1 MKHSEKRDIFHQDNT
16 FTTMKLKRNPAR
28 SGLLFLGVIAMC
40 NVIHIAEASKNKNY
54 PEEVPKS
61 MLSEGCW
68 PWVEWQCPARMVCYI
83 DFNYAKFGQCG
94 CRNGWFYRMA
104 PPKNLGKELAPAP
117 HRNDCVGMGPINI
130 LSFICWF
137 SAWLIWCYM
146 TFGSMLT
153 IYRVYKNG
161 GLKMNSSTI
170 AFVLFPC
177 ACFGEVLRHLVF
189 WTNRVGLDPYWH
201 IKDAVLAIGNY
212 LMNQFSPWMVR
223 ACV

>member
-1 MKHSEKRDIFHQDNT
+1 VKHSEKRDIFHQDNT

-68 PWVEWQCPARMVCYI
+68 PWVEGQCPARMNCYI

-137 SAWLIWCYM
+137 SAWLAWCYL

-201 IKDAVLAIGNY
+201 INDNILNFGNY